1 MESGSA
7 IDPVRFLERA
17 PVFRGIAA
25 SRVEA
30 LMKGCSQRWVKRGQI
45 VYRKRAIAG
54 ACYFLLA
61 GKVKL
66 FLLSAGGDERI
77 TDVISPGQ
85 FFGEVEL
92 FSRQPY
98 LAFAEALQP
107 SRYIVI
113 GREIMLRAMEDEPLL
128 AVRMLAQV
136 AMRRISMEQDLE
148 SWCFEGGDCRLMRY
162 LLGDG
167 SSARAAGGE
176 ATVRLGLRKGEI
188 AARIGVAPETLSRI
202 LREWADQGLITV
214 LGSEITLHAPFFA
227 RAEAIAGGEPPAES
241 RLEAALAAAR

>member
-1 MESGSA
+1 M
-7 IDPVRFLERA
+7 
-17 PVFRGIAA
+17 
-25 SRVEA
+25 
-30 LMKGCSQRWVKRGQI
+30 
-45 VYRKRAIAG
+45 
-54 ACYFLLA
+54 LA
-61 GKVKL
+61 GKIKL

-77 TDVISPGQ
+77 TDVVLPGQ

-113 GREIMLRAMEDEPLL
+113 GREIMLRAMEQEPLL

-136 AMRRISMEQDLE
+136 AMRRVSIEQDLE

-162 LLGDG
+162 LLQENSLERNAVGD
-167 SSARAAGGE
+167 
-176 ATVRLGLRKGEI
+176 TTLRLGLRKGEI

-202 LREWADQGLITV
+202 LREWADDGLITV
-214 LGSEITLHAPFFA
+214 LGCEITLHPPFFA
-227 RAEAIAGGEPPAES
+227 RAEAIAGGAP
-241 RLEAALAAAR
+241 EADFRAPRTVAAGG

>member
-1 MESGSA
+1 MESVSA
-7 IDPVRFLERA
+7 IDAVQFLERA
-17 PVFRGIAA
+17 PMFRGIAA

-45 VYRKRAIAG
+45 VYRKRALPN

-61 GKVKL
+61 GKIKL

-77 TDVISPGQ
+77 TDVILPGQ

-136 AMRRISMEQDLE
+136 AMRRVSIEQDLE

-162 LLGDG
+162 LLLED
-167 SSARAAGGE
+167 SSGRAAGGE
-176 ATVRLGLRKGEI
+176 VTVHLGLRKGEI

-227 RAEAIAGGEPPAES
+227 RAEAIAAGEPPAEA
-241 RLEAALAAAR
+241 RLEATVAAAR